1 MVERDLNDDEE
12 EVKKYRPMIVG
23 VKHNP
28 ENIPEILNFLNEIN
42 LTGKKVMLE
51 IASYPI
57 PEKYVKSNKGF
68 CEFFEAVAQRVMM
81 GGGII
86 LAGDSEELIDR
97 AAVELNKLYLQSPSS
112 YFCEYR
118 EIASRER
125 GPYFL
130 EFAKENRPDVIILDF
145 GHADYVASKLGIGLY
160 KVAV

>member
-1 MVERDLNDDEE
+1 MVESMNSDSEV
-12 EVKKYRPMIVG
+12 EVKKYRPMIAG

-28 ENIPEILNFLNEIN
+28 ENIPEILNFLDEIN

-57 PEKYVKSNKGF
+57 QEKYVKSNKGF

-97 AAVELNKLYLQSPSS
+97 AAVELNKLYLHSPSS

-125 GPYFL
+125 EPYFL
-130 EFAKENRPDVIILDF
+130 EFTKENKPDVIILDF
-145 GHADYVASKLGIGLY
+145 GHADYVASELGIGLH
-160 KVAV
+160 KVSV